1 MPNLQLNNF
10 QLQEAILALEH
21 SYQNTREKETENRQ
35 LMKQLDQSMAMSQ
48 EAIHTANRRTEEA
61 HQRTREK
68 EEENQNLQDQV
79 QQLQEQVSWCLWLA
93 VRCISYTYLPHSS

>member
-1 MPNLQLNNF
+1 
-10 QLQEAILALEH
+10 
-21 SYQNTREKETENRQ
+21 
-35 LMKQLDQSMAMSQ
+35 MKQLDQSMAMSQ